1 MKLNEKQKDTIL
13 KIIISG
19 EIQLFSYLFYLVIS
33 AKSGVFIWT
42 FEMLRSSLAGTFMQI
57 INLVFLIN
65 GIILFLYIVV
75 FLILLLKS

>member
-1 MKLNEKQKDTIL
+1 MKLNEKQKYTIL

-19 EIQLFSYLFYLVIS
+19 EIQLFCYLFYLVIP
-33 AKSGVFIWT
+33 AKSGIFVWT
-42 FEMLRSSLAGTFMQI
+42 FELLRASLAGTFMQI

-75 FLILLLKS
+75 FLILFLTG